1 MDQLEV
7 STPEA
12 LVVKPLTVE
21 SLGVEPLVVAAAL
34 DITLIEGAGRDL
46 QDLVAEPTIHGH
58 RPSWAYAQVPDGL
71 ALCVGCWQPIAAHQL
86 GGEPC
91 PGPRKQEA

>member
-7 STPEA
+7 STPE
-12 LVVKPLTVE
+12 PLA
-21 SLGVEPLVVAAAL
+21 VEPLVVAAAL

-46 QDLVAEPTIHGH
+46 QDLVEEPTIRGH
-58 RPSWAYAQVPDGL
+58 RPSWSYAQVPDGL

-86 GGEPC
+86 GGERC
-91 PGPRKQEA
+91 PGPRKPGA